1 MTNHNLG
8 SRKIIKDVVIVGI
21 VVLIIWICLTV
32 IFGTAN
38 PFYVVA
44 SGSMLPT
51 LEVNDV
57 IVIESN
63 TAFEDIKKSDIIV
76 FFSPAKY
83 EMYLKGESGGEE
95 RVIVH
100 RVEVI
105 VSEDPKII
113 KTRGDNN
120 PRSMTGVDFPITE
133 REYIGKVEYVIP
145 QVGYITK
152 ILQPPVNYIII
163 SIIIGVMVLKHFA
176 TKKQEVTFQHT
187 LKSDETKSENHEIPD
202 ISLDKEYVDD
212 KSWTEHDEHQ
222 ASKMDDSND
231 TKSEDDRK

>member
-83 EMYLKGESGGEE
+83 EKFLNGEPGGEE

-100 RVEVI
+100 RVDLI
-105 VSEDPKII
+105 MEDEPKIVR
-113 KTRGDNN
+113 TRGDNN
-120 PRSMTGVDFPITE
+120 PSSIQGAGSGLFAAKGFYKNDILVL
-133 REYIGKVEYVIP
+133 YISPKFFIKECGCE
-145 QVGYITK
+145 TA
-152 ILQPPVNYIII
+152 LNYL
-163 SIIIGVMVLKHFA
+163 GTHM
-176 TKKQEVTFQHT
+176 
-187 LKSDETKSENHEIPD
+187 
-202 ISLDKEYVDD
+202 
-212 KSWTEHDEHQ
+212 HQ
-222 ASKMDDSND
+222 
-231 TKSEDDRK
+231 TR

>member
-8 SRKIIKDVVIVGI
+8 SKKIIKDVIIVGV
-21 VVLIIWICLTV
+21 VVLIIWLGLTT

-63 TAFEDIKKSDIIV
+63 TAFEDVKKSDIIV
-76 FFSPAKY
+76 FFSPLKY
-83 EMYLKGESGGEE
+83 EKFLNGEPDGEE

-100 RVEVI
+100 RVELV

-120 PRSMTGVDFPITE
+120 PRSMKGIDFPITE

-163 SIIIGVMVLKHFA
+163 AIIVGVMVLKHFA
-176 TKKQEVTFQHT
+176 KKKQEVTFQHT
-187 LKSDETKSENHEIPD
+187 AKQDEEESDNKDTLDVAI
-202 ISLDKEYVDD
+202 DKEYVEKLDD
-212 KSWTEHDEHQ
+212 VKDIDFD
-222 ASKMDDSND
+222 SKD
-231 TKSEDDRK
+231 TKTEDGK